1 MKVAGLV
8 SLLGALTVVAAVL
21 WDGEIP
27 DLPVAPATLAAVS
40 VPRPLPFFYDLYT
53 FRGDNRTTTV
63 VASFAVP
70 AGRLERETH
79 EGQIR
84 YRFDVTLVLSDTLR
98 RSVSRTDDSVYVRLN
113 RPVAGEHLLYTHIE
127 VRAPP
132 SRSTLQR
139 VIMTDASR
147 PGIGQL
153 YASAFPIP
161 DYRGEQL
168 MLSDVALAQPNSEG
182 GWRRGDITLALLPT
196 SLLPG
201 SSFDIYY
208 EIYNLPPGNRYETEI
223 SVEKVDEP
231 GSRRDEDDAPSPV
244 RTRFVGESSGG
255 RDDTLRELRHVQ
267 TSLDRGRYRLTVVVT
282 DHDTGSSARR
292 SRYFRVQGSTGG
304 ATLVPALPWKPDAGP
319 VS

>member
-1 MKVAGLV
+1 MKVVRLV
-8 SLLGALTVVAAVL
+8 SLLGALTVSAGVRGG
-21 WDGEIP
+21 GEIP
-27 DLPVAPATLAAVS
+27 ELPWAAARVIAAS

-53 FRGDNRTTTV
+53 FRGDDRTTTV

-84 YRFDVTLVLSDTLR
+84 YRFDVTLVLADTLR
-98 RSVSRTDDSVYVRLN
+98 RSVSRTDDSVYVGLTQ
-113 RPVAGEHLLYTHIE
+113 PVAGEHLLYTHIE

-139 VIMTDASR
+139 VIMTDASQ

-161 DYRGEQL
+161 DYRGEHL
-168 MLSDVALAQPNSEG
+168 MISDVALAQPNSEG
-182 GWRRGDITLALLPT
+182 GWHRGDITLALLPT

-223 SVEKVDEP
+223 SIERVDEP
-231 GSRRDEDDAPSPV
+231 GSRRDQDDDPSPV
-244 RTRFVGESSGG
+244 RTRFAGESQGD
-255 RDDTLRELRHVQ
+255 RDATLRELRHVQ

-282 DHDTGSSARR
+282 DQDTGTSARR
-292 SRYFRVQGSTGG
+292 SRFFRVQGSTGG
-304 ATLVPALPWKPDAGP
+304 ATLVPALPWKPDGGTLR
-319 VS
+319 

>member
-1 MKVAGLV
+1 MMVAGLV
-8 SLLGALTVVAAVL
+8 SLLGALTATAAVRGG
-21 WDGEIP
+21 GEPASASPGP
-27 DLPVAPATLAAVS
+27 DSVPAVV

-53 FRGDNRTTTV
+53 FRGDAGTTTV

-70 AGRLERETH
+70 AGRLERELH
-79 EGQIR
+79 EGRIR

-98 RSVSRTDDSVYVRLN
+98 RSVSRTDDSVYVGLP
-113 RPVAGEHLLYTHIE
+113 RPLSGQHLLYTHIE

-132 SRSTLQR
+132 SLTTLQR

-161 DYRGEQL
+161 DYRGSQL
-168 MLSDVALAQPNSEG
+168 MLSDVALAQPGSEG
-182 GWRRGDITLALLPT
+182 GWRRGDVTLALLPT

-208 EIYNLPPGNRYETEI
+208 EIYNLPSGSRYETEI
-223 SVEKVDEP
+223 SVERVDEP
-231 GSRRDEDDAPSPV
+231 GARRDEDNDPSPV
-244 RTRFVGESSGG
+244 RTRFSGEVAVGGDS
-255 RDDTLRELRHVQ
+255 TVRELRHVR

-282 DHDTGSSARR
+282 DQDTGRTAHR
-292 SRYFRVQGSTGG
+292 SRYFRVQGSTDG

-319 VS
+319 LN